1 MFHTEDFK
9 NCGQCNINGFEYWA
23 VLCILNYTPT
33 IFCSFFV
40 CSVRFNVFLVQGMYE
55 RGGRVAYCV
64 RTIVYAPT
72 YLLVGHITSYI
83 PVYHTCLNLSISIR
97 VGYSI

>member
-1 MFHTEDFK
+1 MKYIFT
-9 NCGQCNINGFEYWA
+9 YSTSA
-23 VLCILNYTPT
+23 TAPT
-33 IFCSFFV
+33 GYYMSPV
-40 CSVRFNVFLVQGMYE
+40 VSHHQYSVRVNVFLVQGMYE

-72 YLLVGHITSYI
+72 YLLAGHITSYI

-97 VGYSI
+97 VGYSN